1 MLRWGLG
8 KEVHGLFTR
17 LSIISMAGLV
27 AVGFLSS
34 PLCAADPAAGKF
46 DEIIAAAHKN
56 FPPYYMADEDDN
68 PQGFA
73 IEVMNAVAK
82 RAQLK
87 LTYRYFKRGKDM
99 L

>member
-1 MLRWGLG
+1 
-8 KEVHGLFTR
+8 
-17 LSIISMAGLV
+17 
-27 AVGFLSS
+27 
-34 PLCAADPAAGKF
+34 
-46 DEIIAAAHKN
+46 
-56 FPPYYMADEDDN
+56 MADEDDN